1 MEKRIKFAMPGNFQ
15 LTSGL
20 NVNVRLPNMAQKET
34 GDDNIDDSLSGK
46 YIIIASR
53 QIIGLEKHETIIEVA
68 TTSTE
73 KEFVETSDSAQNA
86 DILDY

>member
-1 MEKRIKFAMPGNFQ
+1 MPGNFQ

-20 NVNVRLPNMAQKET
+20 NVNVMLPSMSQKED
-34 GDDNIDDSLSGK
+34 GSDNIDDSLSGK

-53 QIIGLEKHETIIEVA
+53 QIIGFEKHETIIEVA

-73 KEFVETSDSAQNA
+73 KEFVATSDASQTA